1 MRVAF
6 EAVERGLWVYPCGS
20 GPVAD
25 ALLIGPP
32 FTITDEHMEMIVGV
46 TKEAIDAAAASVTD

>member
-1 MRVAF
+1 M
-6 EAVERGLWVYPCGS
+6 GLSVRS

-32 FTITDEHMEMIVGV
+32 FTITDEHIEMIVGV